1 MNITELTTPL
11 KEEVTSKLKAG
22 DLVEITGTIY
32 SARDA
37 AHKRFVESLQ
47 KGEKLPFD
55 IKGQVIYY
63 VGPCPAKPGQI
74 IGSAGPTTSGRMDK
88 YTPQL
93 LECGLKAMIGKGQRN
108 QKVIDSIVANKG
120 VYFSAVGG
128 AAALIAKRIKKSEII
143 AYDDLGAE
151 GVRKMEVEK
160 LPLIVAVDSNGNDF
174 YKQGK
179 NNYLLK

>member
-1 MNITELTTPL
+1 METIKLTTPL
-11 KEEVTSKLKAG
+11 KEDDIRKLKAG
-22 DLVEITGTIY
+22 DLVEISGTIY

-37 AHKRFVESLQ
+37 AHKRFIETLK
-47 KGEKLPFD
+47 KGEELPFD
-55 IKGQVIYY
+55 VKGQVIYY

-93 LECGLKAMIGKGQRN
+93 LDCGLKGMIGKGQRSEEV
-108 QKVIDSIVANKG
+108 KKSIVVNKS
-120 VYFSAVGG
+120 VYFSAIGG

-143 AYDDLGAE
+143 AYEDLGAE
-151 GVRKMEVEK
+151 GVRKMEVENF
-160 LPLIVAVDSNGNDF
+160 PLIVAVDSCGNDF

-179 NNYLLK
+179 EKYLSK